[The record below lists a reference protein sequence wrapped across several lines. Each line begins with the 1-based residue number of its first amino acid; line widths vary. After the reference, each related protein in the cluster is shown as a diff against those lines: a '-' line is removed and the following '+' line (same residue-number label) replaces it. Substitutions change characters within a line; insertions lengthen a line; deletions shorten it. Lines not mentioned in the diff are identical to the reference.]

1 MLPADSLG
9 ISRDS
14 AFLFTEIDGSALG
27 ASFGRVLEKKIFW
40 RISLLKTTPAHFFL
54 AVGLIVHESNI
65 YLLM

>member
-27 ASFGRVLEKKIFW
+27 ASFGRVSCIGKQN
-40 RISLLKTTPAHFFL
+40 LLKNWFVKGHSRTFFKQL
-54 AVGLIVHESNI
+54 A
-65 YLLM
+65 

>member
-27 ASFGRVLEKKIFW
+27 ASFGRVSCLGKKNV
-40 RISLLKTTPAHFFL
+40 LK
-54 AVGLIVHESNI
+54 N
-65 YLLM
+65 